1 MRVRITTDDVPQG
14 DRFALWSAAVFST
27 LAISAQPIPD
37 ATGPFRAR
45 FSARSRG
52 SLLNCRFNS
61 DGFHATR
68 QSREIAHRQWDSY
81 RIYREASAGVAFK
94 IGGQE
99 MLSMTGDILVADADA
114 LFEAHP
120 IERYA
125 DESWLLPKAVL
136 DPHLRARGLR
146 DVTRLSGRSGVAALA
161 AGYLDALTRHWDDIP
176 EAAMNTVADTLARL
190 IGIACGAAAAEQPDA
205 VRAGRLVEAKRHIDR
220 HLADPDLSP
229 ASVAAALGIGV
240 RTLHLLFEPTG
251 ASFARH
257 VLRRRLEECRT
268 ALLSCPTRPV
278 TDIAFGWGFSN
289 LSTFY
294 RAFQAAFGMRPGE
307 LRAASRG
314 APDALHGIRV
324 VSAPN
329 RKRGDRSRA

>member
-1 MRVRITTDDVPQG
+1 
-14 DRFALWSAAVFST
+14 
-27 LAISAQPIPD
+27 
-37 ATGPFRAR
+37 
-45 FSARSRG
+45 
-52 SLLNCRFNS
+52 
-61 DGFHATR
+61 
-68 QSREIAHRQWDSY
+68 
-81 RIYREASAGVAFK
+81 
-94 IGGQE
+94 
-99 MLSMTGDILVADADA
+99 
-114 LFEAHP
+114 
-120 IERYA
+120 
-125 DESWLLPKAVL
+125 VL

-257 VLRRRLEECRT
+257 MLRRRLEECRT

>member
-99 MLSMTGDILVADADA
+99 MLSTTGDMLVADADA
-114 LFEAHP
+114 LFDARP
-120 IERYA
+120 VERYA

-257 VLRRRLEECRT
+257 MLRRRLEECRT

-294 RAFQAAFGMRPGE
+294 RAFQAAFGMRPGD
-307 LRAASRG
+307 LRAAARG
-314 APDALHGIRV
+314 AQ
-324 VSAPN
+324 
-329 RKRGDRSRA
+329 RS

>member
-1 MRVRITTDDVPQG
+1 MRVQITTDDVPEG

-27 LAISAQPIPD
+27 LAISAQPMPD
-37 ATGPFRAR
+37 ATGSFRAR
-45 FSARSRG
+45 FAARSRG
-52 SLLNCRFNS
+52 PLLNCSFNS

-68 QSREIAHRQWDSY
+68 QSREINHRQWDSY
-81 RIYREASAGVAFK
+81 RVYREASAGVAFR

-99 MLSMTGDILVADADA
+99 MLTTAGDILVADADA
-114 LFEAHP
+114 LFEARP
-120 IERYA
+120 VDRYA

-136 DPHLRARGLR
+136 DPHLPACGLR
-146 DVTRLSGRSGVAALA
+146 GVTRLSGRSGAEALA

-176 EAAMNTVADTLARL
+176 EAAIGPIAETLARL
-190 IGIACGAAAAEQPDA
+190 IGIACGAAATEQPDA

-220 HLADPDLSP
+220 HLGDPDLSP
-229 ASVAAALGIGV
+229 TSVAAALGIGV

-251 ASFARH
+251 TSFARH

-268 ALLSCPTRPV
+268 ALLSCPTRAV

-294 RAFQAAFGMRPGE
+294 RAFQAAFGMRPGD
-307 LRAASRG
+307 LRAAARG
-314 APDALHGIRV
+314 AQ
-324 VSAPN
+324 
-329 RKRGDRSRA
+329 RS

>member
-1 MRVRITTDDVPQG
+1 MRVQITTDDVPEG

-190 IGIACGAAAAEQPDA
+190 IGIACGAAAEQPDA
-205 VRAGRLVEAKRHIDR
+205 MRAGRLTQAKRHIDR

-229 ASVAAALGIGV
+229 TSVAAALGIGV

-251 ASFARH
+251 VSFTRH

-294 RAFQAAFGMRPGE
+294 RAFQATFGMRPGD
-307 LRAASRG
+307 LRAAAR
-314 APDALHGIRV
+314 DAQ
-324 VSAPN
+324 
-329 RKRGDRSRA
+329 RS

>member
-136 DPHLRARGLR
+136 DPHLPAGGLR
-146 DVTRLSGRSGVAALA
+146 GVVRLSGRSGAEALA
-161 AGYLDALTRHWDDIP
+161 AGYLDSLTQHWDDIP
-176 EAAMNTVADTLARL
+176 EAAIGPVAETLARL
-190 IGIACGAAAAEQPDA
+190 IGIACGAAAEQPDA
-205 VRAGRLVEAKRHIDR
+205 MRAGRLTQAKRHIDR

-229 ASVAAALGIGV
+229 TSVAAALGIGV

-251 ASFARH
+251 VSFTRH

-294 RAFQAAFGMRPGE
+294 RAFQATFGMRPGD
-307 LRAASRG
+307 LRAAAR
-314 APDALHGIRV
+314 DAQ
-324 VSAPN
+324 
-329 RKRGDRSRA
+329 RS